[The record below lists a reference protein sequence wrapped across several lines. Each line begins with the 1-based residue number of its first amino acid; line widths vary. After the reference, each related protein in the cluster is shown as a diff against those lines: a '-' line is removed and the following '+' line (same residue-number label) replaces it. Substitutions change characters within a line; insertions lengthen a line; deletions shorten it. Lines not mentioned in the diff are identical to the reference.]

1 MENPLGG
8 CRLDFEVVA
17 SRQKESIDSVDS
29 SAENPED
36 ELMSCGEAN

>member
-8 CRLDFEVVA
+8 CRLDFEVA
-17 SRQKESIDSVDS
+17 SRRKESIDSVDS